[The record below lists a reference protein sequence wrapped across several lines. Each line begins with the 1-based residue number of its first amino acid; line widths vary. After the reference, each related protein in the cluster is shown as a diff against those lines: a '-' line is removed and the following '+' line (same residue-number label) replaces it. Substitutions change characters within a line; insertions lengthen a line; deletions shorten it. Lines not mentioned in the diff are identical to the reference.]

1 MRIRIVESK
10 KANLLLEGRKDNAK
24 AMIVKKIENPDL
36 IKYLQGDIINVILN
50 GDPTPNKKYI
60 EWGARRMNFIAQ
72 REASERGFHDG
83 NLDELRAKFEKDPK
97 GYQYPDGTPYE
108 DEKVLQ
114 VRGMMRSDRRAAGYL
129 TNEEKYDSYLE
140 DVKLNIANRAN
151 VIRRSLPTYHK
162 LAEMNLIDKNIDS
175 FKEIYEWEHSVYKA
189 EQDFNERQEMKKREA
204 GAKESTDYITDDDD
218 YMMVRPRSEDAS
230 CYYGRGTKWCIS
242 AIKSKNWFDD
252 YTGKNVAFY
261 FVLFKHLPQD
271 DNLKKLA
278 LVYEPD
284 ERYDDNMPSSVFDVA
299 DDDLGVDAIEEALR
313 LNLLAKGAK
322 LSIASQLKQIKGA
335 NRQTFFKDY
344 FSTVVSQFEMALNG
358 EYDATPGEREEDGE
372 DFPEELKL
380 TFNALGLDLDE
391 DGWNVAVGYDLEE
404 YLTEIRA
411 EQFDEIIGLASNHL
425 DANPAGPT
433 DEDFDQLIEKYEYA
447 YVQVSYDYMD
457 DIQRYWSAYASFDL
471 ADLDEALEGIDDDE
485 AEPVVRG
492 LIENKGVY
500 VDEIELYNGE
510 VSLRFDPDYDEREG
524 LEGFQNFLTR
534 MDDVDQSLH
543 DVVDRE
549 LADTLEA
556 FQEAGLM
563 YGVATKT
570 LLKHF
575 QDLDLTNFE
584 AEIEDKEIS
593 IYKALDITVPMPP
606 QLYRGLVGDEAP
618 WSQQFR
624 AQVSRS
630 PALMAYEK
638 MIKDN
643 QTEHSDGLIKQ
654 IRAVFDRLFQAL
666 EAEVSN
672 ELPGLESGQTVDI
685 ETTGLLIP
693 DYNVSI
699 YSTSNKTQVGPSGL
713 LMSYFFDVRIEA
725 DEEEQT
731 SPENLKLIELFLRRI
746 DSPEMLAKIRETLET
761 IVSNDVVKNII
772 PNFKEGGEEPQLD
785 PISGQITSKTER
797 EAPGWDERTMEDEL
811 RKTIQDVMQE
821 NKRSITIKV
830 KKKILNEATPFG
842 GYPSGLAGQLGPNL
856 GTTVMPHAP
865 DEHQYLGDD
874 TSQVAKAVIHRNGK
888 VLLILN
894 DKGWDLPGGHIRQ
907 AENVVGA
914 LVREIFEE
922 TGLTISERDI
932 TSMNM
937 RHNHKTFFCT
947 MLPHDDIT
955 LSDEHTEYGFYTLEE
970 AMALENL
977 TPEFKKAI
985 KTCLEDRKGT
995 VEYTGNMKIKIGGH
1009 AAAGMVPGAPK

>member
-1 MRIRIVESK
+1 
-10 KANLLLEGRKDNAK
+10 
-24 AMIVKKIENPDL
+24 
-36 IKYLQGDIINVILN
+36 
-50 GDPTPNKKYI
+50 
-60 EWGARRMNFIAQ
+60 
-72 REASERGFHDG
+72 
-83 NLDELRAKFEKDPK
+83 
-97 GYQYPDGTPYE
+97 
-108 DEKVLQ
+108 
-114 VRGMMRSDRRAAGYL
+114 
-129 TNEEKYDSYLE
+129 
-140 DVKLNIANRAN
+140 
-151 VIRRSLPTYHK
+151 
-162 LAEMNLIDKNIDS
+162 
-175 FKEIYEWEHSVYKA
+175 
-189 EQDFNERQEMKKREA
+189 
-204 GAKESTDYITDDDD
+204 
-218 YMMVRPRSEDAS
+218 
-230 CYYGRGTKWCIS
+230 
-242 AIKSKNWFDD
+242 
-252 YTGKNVAFY
+252 
-261 FVLFKHLPQD
+261 
-271 DNLKKLA
+271 
-278 LVYEPD
+278 
-284 ERYDDNMPSSVFDVA
+284 
-299 DDDLGVDAIEEALR
+299 
-313 LNLLAKGAK
+313 
-322 LSIASQLKQIKGA
+322 
-335 NRQTFFKDY
+335 
-344 FSTVVSQFEMALNG
+344 
-358 EYDATPGEREEDGE
+358 
-372 DFPEELKL
+372 
-380 TFNALGLDLDE
+380 
-391 DGWNVAVGYDLEE
+391 
-404 YLTEIRA
+404 
-411 EQFDEIIGLASNHL
+411 
-425 DANPAGPT
+425 
-433 DEDFDQLIEKYEYA
+433 
-447 YVQVSYDYMD
+447 
-457 DIQRYWSAYASFDL
+457 
-471 ADLDEALEGIDDDE
+471 
-485 AEPVVRG
+485 
-492 LIENKGVY
+492 
-500 VDEIELYNGE
+500 
-510 VSLRFDPDYDEREG
+510 
-524 LEGFQNFLTR
+524 
-534 MDDVDQSLH
+534 
-543 DVVDRE
+543 
-549 LADTLEA
+549 
-556 FQEAGLM
+556 
-563 YGVATKT
+563 
-570 LLKHF
+570 
-575 QDLDLTNFE
+575 
-584 AEIEDKEIS
+584 
-593 IYKALDITVPMPP
+593 MPP

-725 DEEEQT
+725 DEEEQA

>member
-1 MRIRIVESK
+1 
-10 KANLLLEGRKDNAK
+10 
-24 AMIVKKIENPDL
+24 
-36 IKYLQGDIINVILN
+36 
-50 GDPTPNKKYI
+50 
-60 EWGARRMNFIAQ
+60 
-72 REASERGFHDG
+72 
-83 NLDELRAKFEKDPK
+83 
-97 GYQYPDGTPYE
+97 
-108 DEKVLQ
+108 
-114 VRGMMRSDRRAAGYL
+114 
-129 TNEEKYDSYLE
+129 
-140 DVKLNIANRAN
+140 
-151 VIRRSLPTYHK
+151 
-162 LAEMNLIDKNIDS
+162 
-175 FKEIYEWEHSVYKA
+175 
-189 EQDFNERQEMKKREA
+189 
-204 GAKESTDYITDDDD
+204 
-218 YMMVRPRSEDAS
+218 
-230 CYYGRGTKWCIS
+230 
-242 AIKSKNWFDD
+242 
-252 YTGKNVAFY
+252 
-261 FVLFKHLPQD
+261 
-271 DNLKKLA
+271 
-278 LVYEPD
+278 VYEPD
-284 ERYDDNMPSSVFDVA
+284 ERYDDDLPSGVFDVA

-322 LSIASQLKQIKGA
+322 LSIAKQLKQIKGA
-335 NRQTFFKDY
+335 NRQVFFKDY
-344 FSTVVSQFEMALNG
+344 FSTVVSQFEMALND
-358 EYDATPGEREEDGE
+358 EYDGTEESDAN
-372 DFPEELKL
+372 FPEELKL
-380 TFNALGLDLDE
+380 AFNALGLDLAEDE
-391 DGWNVAVGYDLEE
+391 WSIAVGYDLEE
-404 YLTEIRA
+404 YLTEIRT
-411 EQFDEIIGLASNHL
+411 EQFNEIVKLASSHL
-425 DANPAGPT
+425 KKNPAGPT
-433 DEDFDQLIEKYEYA
+433 NEDFDELIDKYEFA
-447 YVQVSYDYMD
+447 YVQVSHEYVDYEEAGR
-457 DIQRYWSAYASFDL
+457 RYWSGYASFDL
-471 ADLDEALEGIDDDE
+471 ADLDDALDGVDDDE
-485 AEPVVRG
+485 AEPIIRS
-492 LIENKGVY
+492 LIEDKGVY
-500 VDEIELYNGE
+500 IDEIELYNGD
-510 VSLRFDPDYDEREG
+510 VSLRFEPDYDEHEG
-524 LEGFQNFLTR
+524 LDGFQNFLTR
-534 MDDVDQSLH
+534 MDNVDQSLH
-543 DVVDRE
+543 DVIDRE

-563 YGVATKT
+563 YGVATKA

-575 QDLDLTNFE
+575 EDLDLTNFE

-593 IYKALDITVPMPP
+593 IYKKLEITVPMPP

-618 WSQQFR
+618 WAQEFR
-624 AQVSRS
+624 AKVDRS
-630 PALMAYEK
+630 PALMAYVK

-643 QTEHSDGLIKQ
+643 QTDHSDGLIEQ
-654 IRAVFDRLFQAL
+654 IRTVFDRLFQAL
-666 EAEVSN
+666 EAKVSN
-672 ELPGLESGQTVDI
+672 ELPGLESGQSVDI

-699 YSTSNKTQVGPSGL
+699 YHTSRETQVGPSGL
-713 LMSYFFDVRIEA
+713 LMTYFFDVRIEA
-725 DEEEQT
+725 DEEEQA
-731 SPENLKLIELFLRRI
+731 SPENLKLIELFLRRV

-856 GTTVMPHAP
+856 GTTVMPHHP

-970 AMALENL
+970 AMALDNL

-995 VEYTGNMKIKIGGH
+995 VEYTGNIKIKIGGH
-1009 AAAGMVPGAPK
+1009 AATGFVPGAPK

>member
-24 AMIVKKIENPDL
+24 AMIVKKIQNPDL
-36 IKYLQGDIINVILN
+36 IKFLQGDIINVILN

-97 GYQYPDGTPYE
+97 GYEYPDGKPYE

-218 YMMVRPRSEDAS
+218 YMMVRPKSEDAS

-242 AIKSKNWFDD
+242 AIKSKNYFAD

-261 FVLFKHLPQD
+261 FVLLKHLPQD

-284 ERYDDNMPSSVFDVA
+284 ERYDDDLPSGVFDVA

-322 LSIASQLKQIKGA
+322 LSIAKQLKQIKGA
-335 NRQTFFKDY
+335 NRQVFFKDY
-344 FSTVVSQFEMALNG
+344 FSTVVSQFEMALND
-358 EYDATPGEREEDGE
+358 EYDGTEESDAN
-372 DFPEELKL
+372 FPEELKL
-380 TFNALGLDLDE
+380 AFNALGLDLAEDE
-391 DGWNVAVGYDLEE
+391 WSIAVGYDLEE
-404 YLTEIRA
+404 YLTEIRT
-411 EQFDEIIGLASNHL
+411 EQFNEIVKLASSHL
-425 DANPAGPT
+425 KKNPAGPT
-433 DEDFDQLIEKYEYA
+433 DEDFDQLIDKYEFA
-447 YVQVSYDYMD
+447 YVQVSHDYMD
-457 DIQRYWSAYASFDL
+457 YGEGGRRYWNGYASFDL
-471 ADLDEALEGIDDDE
+471 ADLDDALDGVDDDE
-485 AEPVVRG
+485 AEPIIRS
-492 LIENKGVY
+492 LIEGKGVY
-500 VDEIELYNGE
+500 IDDIELYNGD
-510 VSLRFDPDYDEREG
+510 VSLRFEPDYDEHEG
-524 LEGFQNFLTR
+524 LDGFQNFLTR
-534 MDDVDQSLH
+534 MDSVDQSLH
-543 DVVDRE
+543 DVIDRE

-570 LLKHF
+570 LLKYF
-575 QDLDLTNFE
+575 EDLDLTNFE

-593 IYKALDITVPMPP
+593 IYKELKITVPMPP

-618 WSQQFR
+618 WAQEFR
-624 AQVSRS
+624 AKVDRS
-630 PALMAYEK
+630 PALMAYVK

-643 QTEHSDGLIKQ
+643 QTDHSDGLIEQ
-654 IRAVFDRLFQAL
+654 IRTVFDRLFQAL
-666 EAEVSN
+666 EAKVSN
-672 ELPGLESGQTVDI
+672 ELPGLESGQSVDI

-699 YSTSNKTQVGPSGL
+699 YHTSRETQVGPSGL
-713 LMSYFFDVRIEA
+713 LMTYFFDVRIEA
-725 DEEEQT
+725 DEEEQA
-731 SPENLKLIELFLRRI
+731 SPENLKLIELFLRRV

-830 KKKILNEATPFG
+830 KKKLLNEATPFG

-874 TSQVAKAVIHRNGK
+874 TSQSAKAVIHRNGK

-907 AENVVGA
+907 GENVVSA
-914 LVREIFEE
+914 LTREIFEE

-932 TSMNM
+932 TSMIM
-937 RHNHKTFFCT
+937 RHKRKTFFCT
-947 MLPHDDIT
+947 ELPHDDIV

-970 AMALENL
+970 AMALDNL
-977 TPEFKKAI
+977 SSVFKKAI

-995 VEYTGNMKIKIGGH
+995 VEYTSNIRIKIGGH
-1009 AAAGMVPGAPK
+1009 GAAGMVPAGPR